1 VRPLLVT
8 VAVLAIAAPLVAGCG
23 GGSSSSTTSST
34 NGTGTS
40 ATEWAGGFCSAFS
53 TWASALEPIG
63 QDLQSNPTK
72 KNLQSSADKIRSAND
87 ELANDLGS
95 LGKPDLPRAQEAKN
109 VVDDLA
115 DQIKKD
121 SDTISQAL
129 SNTSTVS
136 EIVQAAA
143 TISTS
148 LVNLQ
153 TQVQDAVL
161 QLNSI
166 DKTDSLKNAFNDASA
181 CKALQSSS

>member
-8 VAVLAIAAPLVAGCG
+8 VAVLAIAVPLVAGCG
-23 GGSSSSTTSST
+23 GGGSSTTTST
-34 NGTGTS
+34 NGATTS

-53 TWASALEPIG
+53 TWASTLKPIG
-63 QDLQSNPTK
+63 QDLQTNPTK
-72 KNLQSSADKIRSAND
+72 ENLQSSADKIRSAND
-87 ELANDLGS
+87 ELATDLRS

-181 CKALQSSS
+181 CKTLNASS

>member
-1 VRPLLVT
+1 MRPLLVT
-8 VAVLAIAAPLVAGCG
+8 VAVLAIAVSLVAGCG
-23 GGSSSSTTSST
+23 GGGSSTTTSST
-34 NGTGTS
+34 NGTTAS
-40 ATEWAGGFCSAFS
+40 ATEWAGGFCNAFS
-53 TWASALEPIG
+53 TWASTLKPIG
-63 QDLQSNPTK
+63 QDLQTNPTK
-72 KNLQSSADKIRSAND
+72 ENLESSADKIRSAND
-87 ELANDLGS
+87 ELADDLKS
-95 LGKPDLPRAQEAKN
+95 LGRPDLPRAQEAKN

-115 DQIKKD
+115 DQIQKD

-136 EIVQAAA
+136 ELIQAAA

-153 TQVQDAVL
+153 TQVQSAVS

-166 DKTDSLKNAFNDASA
+166 DKTGSLKDAFNDAPE